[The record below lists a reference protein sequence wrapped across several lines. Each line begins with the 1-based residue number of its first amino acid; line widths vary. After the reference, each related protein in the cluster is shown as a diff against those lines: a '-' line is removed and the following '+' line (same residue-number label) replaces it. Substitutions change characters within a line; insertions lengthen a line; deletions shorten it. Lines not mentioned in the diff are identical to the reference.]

1 MYKKKFFF
9 LVFEGIEGT
18 GKSFQIKKL
27 YNSLI
32 KAKYSVIKT
41 REPGGSKT
49 AEVIRKLIFS
59 KNSNKFDKITDY
71 FLMNAARNEH
81 IKKSLTTAK
90 KEKKIVISDRF
101 IDSTYAY
108 QVKGKGIDEGIN
120 KIIQNYIVK
129 DLKPD
134 LTIVLKSG
142 LSTILKRINNRKN
155 NNKFDKLENNIYKKA
170 QSAFINL
177 AKKNK
182 KKYIVL
188 DSSKNTNELEK
199 IILKIVLKRIN

>member
-155 NNKFDKLENNIYKKA
+155 NNKFDKLENNFYKKA